1 MRDLKAKKELLHV
14 VPKHFFIETIGI
26 AYCTIYQKGAIQLN
40 PLLYNYF
47 IDETSSKKNSIK
59 LLSLLHELR
68 IVSRSQLISFFRI
81 NEQAAVRT
89 VEDNIHFLKTNNLV
103 DKIRKGNQACYFL
116 TKEGHQSIGGYY
128 TLPKVPEYNLQH
140 HLQVND
146 YLIKMLELTKDR
158 KNLKFV
164 LTERRQVFETK
175 DLANNR
181 NRKKYFVAD
190 FIFRFRSKENK
201 EVNWSFEIELT
212 MKTRRRY
219 REGIFPKYIAE
230 LKRLPYARLIYV
242 TPSPLIEE
250 ELERFKG
257 YFIRKEGEDNAEVFD
272 RLHIFSA
279 EEFEQEIKRLLA
291 EDQFINWE

>member
-1 MRDLKAKKELLHV
+1 M
-14 VPKHFFIETIGI
+14 
-26 AYCTIYQKGAIQLN
+26 N

-47 IDETSSKKNSIK
+47 IDETSSKKKKNMIK
-59 LLSLLHELR
+59 VLSLLHELR
-68 IVSRSQLISFFRI
+68 IISRSQLLLLLNI
-81 NEQAAVRT
+81 NANVAERT
-89 VEDNIHFLKTNNLV
+89 SLNQILKYLKDNNLI
-103 DKIRKGNQACYFL
+103 DKIKKGNQACYFL

-140 HLQVND
+140 HLQIND

-164 LTERRQVFETK
+164 LSERRQVFETK

-181 NRKKYFVAD
+181 NRKNFFVAD

>member
-1 MRDLKAKKELLHV
+1 
-14 VPKHFFIETIGI
+14 
-26 AYCTIYQKGAIQLN
+26 
-40 PLLYNYF
+40 
-47 IDETSSKKNSIK
+47 
-59 LLSLLHELR
+59 
-68 IVSRSQLISFFRI
+68 
-81 NEQAAVRT
+81 
-89 VEDNIHFLKTNNLV
+89 
-103 DKIRKGNQACYFL
+103 
-116 TKEGHQSIGGYY
+116 
-128 TLPKVPEYNLQH
+128 
-140 HLQVND
+140 
-146 YLIKMLELTKDR
+146 MLELTKDR

-164 LTERRQVFETK
+164 LSERRQVFETK